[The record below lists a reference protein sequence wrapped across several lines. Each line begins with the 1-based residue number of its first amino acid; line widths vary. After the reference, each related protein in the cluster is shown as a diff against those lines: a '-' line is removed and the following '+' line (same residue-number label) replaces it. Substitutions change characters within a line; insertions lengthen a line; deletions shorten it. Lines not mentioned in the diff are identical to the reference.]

1 MKLLPIVL
9 LAIGAVVLM
18 MAVMRY
24 SSIKKYNRK
33 YRRRRKPR
41 RVDGLT
47 ILMFPVAA
55 VLLLAAV
62 LTMGAGEQAPAG
74 QENKPAQ
81 QTQENQEPT
90 TEPESAGGWLEENGQ
105 KYYLD
110 ENEVPVTGWME
121 LEGKRYY
128 FGTDGA
134 MTLGWAQVDGL
145 SYYFREDG
153 SMARGEV
160 KIDGQNYHFDSRGQ
174 RVILANPWN
183 PVPDDYVAD
192 FVTLSTEYATEGC
205 KVDRSCYDDL
215 IAMIDACNAA
225 QPRALVVS
233 AYRDF
238 DHQTRNF
245 TRKVNYYLGLG
256 YSQADAEKEA
266 ATVVAVPGTS
276 EHQLGL
282 AVDIIDTRLWD
293 LTSEQANQPAQQWLM
308 ENSWQ
313 YGFIFRYPEDK
324 IDVTG
329 IIYEPWHYRY
339 VGRELAAEIH
349 YSGLTLEEYLAS
361 LS

>member
-9 LAIGAVVLM
+9 FVIGAVMLL

-41 RVDGLT
+41 KVDPLT

-55 VLLLAAV
+55 ALLLAAV
-62 LTMGAGEQAPAG
+62 MTLGMGAKTPEKQDG
-74 QENKPAQ
+74 QSTQ
-81 QTQENQEPT
+81 QTQETTEPT
-90 TEPESAGGWLEENGQ
+90 TEPESDGWLEKDGKTYYVDENG
-105 KYYLD
+105 
-110 ENEVPVTGWME
+110 VSVTGW
-121 LEGKRYY
+121 LDLGGKRYH
-128 FGTDGA
+128 FDETGA
-134 MTLGWAQVDGL
+134 MTLGWANVEGVD
-145 SYYFREDG
+145 YYFRADG

-160 KIDGQNYHFDSRGQ
+160 KIDEKNYHFDSRGH

-183 PVPDDYVAD
+183 YVPDDYVAD
-192 FVTLSTEYATEGC
+192 FVTLSTQYATENC

-256 YSQADAEKEA
+256 YSKEDAEKEA

-282 AVDIIDTRLWD
+282 AVDIIDTRCWD
-293 LTSEQANQPAQQWLM
+293 LTDKQANQPAQQWLM

-313 YGFIFRYPEDK
+313 YGFIFRYPKDK

-349 YSGLTLEEYLAS
+349 YSGLTLEEYIAS

>member
-1 MKLLPIVL
+1 MKFLPIVL
-9 LAIGAVVLM
+9 FLIGALVLL
-18 MAVMRY
+18 MALMRY

-33 YRRRRKPR
+33 YRRRRRPKP
-41 RVDGLT
+41 VDSLT
-47 ILMFPVAA
+47 MLMFPLAA
-55 VLLLAAV
+55 ALMLAAV
-62 LTMGAGEQAPAG
+62 MTLGMGVKAPENQDG
-74 QENKPAQ
+74 QSSQ
-81 QTQENQEPT
+81 QTQETSEPT
-90 TEPESAGGWLEENGQ
+90 TEPESDGWTEKDGKTYYVDENGT
-105 KYYLD
+105 
-110 ENEVPVTGWME
+110 PVTGWQD
-121 LEGKRYY
+121 LSGKRYY
-128 FGTDGA
+128 FGMDGA
-134 MTLGWAQVDGL
+134 MTTGWAQVEGVA
-145 SYYFREDG
+145 YYFRADG

-160 KIDGQNYHFDSRGQ
+160 VIDGQNYHFDSRGN
-174 RVILANPWN
+174 RVIVANPWN

-192 FVTLSTEYATEGC
+192 FVTLSTQYAVDDC

-245 TRKVNYYLGLG
+245 TRKVNYYLGKG
-256 YSQADAEKEA
+256 YSQEDAEKEA
-266 ATVVAVPGTS
+266 ATEVAVPGTS

-313 YGFIFRYPEDK
+313 YGFIFRYPKDK

>member
-1 MKLLPIVL
+1 MMLLPIVL
-9 LAIGAVVLM
+9 FAIGALM
-18 MAVMRY
+18 LLMAVMRY

-47 ILMFPVAA
+47 ILLFPLAA
-55 VLLLAAV
+55 LLLVGAV
-62 LTMGAGEQAPAG
+62 MTLGAGARDPAN
-74 QENKPAQ
+74 QESQPFQ
-81 QTQENQEPT
+81 QTQETQEST
-90 TEPESAGGWLEENGQ
+90 AEPDSDGGWLEENGK

-110 ENEVPVTGWME
+110 GNGAKVTGWLE
-121 LEGKRYY
+121 LGENRYY
-128 FGTDGA
+128 FAADGA
-134 MTLGWAQVDGL
+134 MTLGWAQVEGL

-160 KIDGQNYHFDSRGQ
+160 QIDGKNYHFDSRGR

-192 FVTLSTEYATEGC
+192 FVTLSTQYAVDGC

-215 IAMIDACNAA
+215 IAMIDACNANA
-225 QPRALVVS
+225 PTALVVS

-256 YSQADAEKEA
+256 YAKEEAEKEA
-266 ATVVAVPGTS
+266 AKVVAVPGTS

-282 AVDIIDTRLWD
+282 AVDIIDTRCWD
-293 LTSEQANQPAQQWLM
+293 LTDEQANQPAQQWLM

-313 YGFIFRYPEDK
+313 YGFIFRYPEGK
-324 IDVTG
+324 TDVTG

-339 VGRELAAEIH
+339 VGRDLAAEIH
-349 YSGLTLEEYLAS
+349 YSGQTLEEYFAS
-361 LS
+361 LR

>member
-9 LAIGAVVLM
+9 FVIGAVMLL

-41 RVDGLT
+41 RVDPLT
-47 ILMFPVAA
+47 ILMFPLAA

-62 LTMGAGEQAPAG
+62 LTMGGGEKAPENQDG
-74 QENKPAQ
+74 QISQ
-81 QTQENQEPT
+81 QTQENQTDP
-90 TEPESAGGWLEENGQ
+90 TEPESICGWVEENGRT
-105 KYYLD
+105 YYLD
-110 ENEVPVTGWME
+110 ENEVPVTGWLE
-121 LEGKRYY
+121 LEGKRYH

-134 MTLGWAQVDGL
+134 MTTGWSKVDGL
-145 SYYFREDG
+145 DYYFRDDG

-160 KIDGQNYHFDSRGQ
+160 QIDGKNYHFDSRGQ

-183 PVPDDYVAD
+183 PVPDDYQAY
-192 FVTLSTEYATEGC
+192 FVTLNTQYA
-205 KVDRSCYDDL
+205 VDDCMVDSSCYDDL

-225 QPRALVVS
+225 APRALVVS

-245 TRKVNYYLGLG
+245 NRKVNYYLGLG
-256 YSQADAEKEA
+256 YSRADAEKEA

-293 LTSEQANQPAQQWLM
+293 LTSEQANQPAQKWLM

-313 YGFIFRYPEDK
+313 YGFIFRYPDDK
-324 IDVTG
+324 TDVTG

-349 YSGLTLEEYLAS
+349 STGLTLEEYLAS

>member
-9 LAIGAVVLM
+9 FAIGALALL

-24 SSIKKYNRK
+24 SSIKRYNKK

-47 ILMFPVAA
+47 ILLFP
-55 VLLLAAV
+55 LAAV
-62 LTMGAGEQAPAG
+62 MLVGALLTMSLEAKVPENQDG
-74 QENKPAQ
+74 QSIQ
-81 QTQENQEPT
+81 QTQETQEST
-90 TEPESAGGWLEENGQ
+90 TEPKSDGGWLEENGK
-105 KYYLD
+105 KYYQD
-110 ENEVPVTGWME
+110 ENGAKVTGWLE
-121 LEGKRYY
+121 LAGKQYY
-128 FGTDGA
+128 FGADGA
-134 MTLGWAQVDGL
+134 MTLGWTKVDGQD
-145 SYYFREDG
+145 YYFREDG

-160 KIDGQNYHFDSRGQ
+160 QIDGKNYHFDSRGN

-192 FVTLSTEYATEGC
+192 FVALSTQYATENC

-256 YSQADAEKEA
+256 YSREDAEKEA

-313 YGFIFRYPEDK
+313 YGFIFRYPEGK
-324 IDVTG
+324 TDVTG

-349 YSGLTLEEYLAS
+349 YSGLTLEEYFAS

>member
-1 MKLLPIVL
+1 MKFLPIVL
-9 LAIGAVVLM
+9 FLIGTLVLL
-18 MAVMRY
+18 MALMRY

-33 YRRRRKPR
+33 YRRRRRPK
-41 RVDGLT
+41 RVDTLT
-47 ILMFPVAA
+47 MLMFPVAA
-55 VLLLAAV
+55 ALMLTAV
-62 LTMGAGEQAPAG
+62 MTLGFGGKAPENQGG
-74 QENKPAQ
+74 QSGQ
-81 QTQENQEPT
+81 QTQETSEPT
-90 TEPESAGGWLEENGQ
+90 TEPESDGWTEKDGKTYYVDENGT
-105 KYYLD
+105 
-110 ENEVPVTGWME
+110 PVTGWMD
-121 LEGKRYY
+121 LSGKRYY

-134 MTLGWAQVDGL
+134 MTTGWAQVEGVD
-145 SYYFREDG
+145 YYFRNDG

-160 KIDGQNYHFDSRGQ
+160 KIGDQNYHFDSRGH
-174 RVILANPWN
+174 RVIVANPWN

-192 FVTLSTEYATEGC
+192 FVTLSTEYAVDDC
-205 KVDRSCYDDL
+205 KVDRSCYADL
-215 IAMIDACNAA
+215 LAMIDACNAA

-256 YSQADAEKEA
+256 YSKEDAEKEA
-266 ATVVAVPGTS
+266 ATEVAVPGTS

-313 YGFIFRYPEDK
+313 YGFIFRYPKDK

-349 YSGLTLEEYLAS
+349 YSGLTLEEYIAS
-361 LS
+361 LG

>member
-1 MKLLPIVL
+1 MKFLPIVL
-9 LAIGAVVLM
+9 FLIGTLVLL
-18 MAVMRY
+18 MALMRY

-33 YRRRRKPR
+33 YRRRRRPK
-41 RVDGLT
+41 RVDSLT
-47 ILMFPVAA
+47 MLMFPLAA
-55 VLLLAAV
+55 ALMLAAV
-62 LTMGAGEQAPAG
+62 MTLGFGGKAPDNQDG
-74 QENKPAQ
+74 QSGQQIQ
-81 QTQENQEPT
+81 QTTEPT
-90 TEPESAGGWLEENGQ
+90 TDPQTKGGWQEDNG
-105 KYYLD
+105 KTYYLD
-110 ENEVPVTGWME
+110 ENGTAVTGWMD
-121 LEGKRYY
+121 LSGKRYY

-134 MTLGWAQVDGL
+134 MTTGWVQVEGVD
-145 SYYFREDG
+145 YYFRADG

-160 KIDGQNYHFDSRGQ
+160 VIDGQNYHFDSRGH
-174 RVILANPWN
+174 RVIVANPWN

-192 FVTLSTEYATEGC
+192 FVTLSTEYAVDDC
-205 KVDRSCYDDL
+205 MVDRSCYADL
-215 IAMIDACNAA
+215 LAMIDACNAA

-245 TRKVNYYLGLG
+245 TRKVNYYLGKG
-256 YSQADAEKEA
+256 YSQEEAEKEA
-266 ATVVAVPGTS
+266 ATEVAVPGTS

-313 YGFIFRYPEDK
+313 YGFIFRYPQDK

>member
-9 LAIGAVVLM
+9 FAIGALALIL
-18 MAVMRY
+18 AVMRY
-24 SSIKKYNRK
+24 SSIKRYNRK

-41 RVDGLT
+41 RVDPLT
-47 ILMFPVAA
+47 ILLFPMAA
-55 VLLLAAV
+55 ALLLAAV
-62 LTMGAGEQAPAG
+62 MTMGGAADPEKQDAQSTQQP
-74 QENKPAQ
+74 QE
-81 QTQENQEPT
+81 TSEST
-90 TEPESAGGWLEENGQ
+90 TEPESDGGWTEKDGKTYYINENGAA
-105 KYYLD
+105 
-110 ENEVPVTGWME
+110 VTGWME
-121 LEGKRYY
+121 LNGKQYY
-128 FGTDGA
+128 FDDTGT
-134 MTLGWAQVDGL
+134 MTLGWAKVDGL
-145 SYYFREDG
+145 DYYFRADG

-160 KIDGQNYHFDSRGQ
+160 QIDGKNYHFDSRGQ

-183 PVPDDYVAD
+183 YVPDDYVAD
-192 FVTLSTEYATEGC
+192 FVDLSSEYATENC
-205 KVDRSCYDDL
+205 KVDRSCYGDL

-256 YSQADAEKEA
+256 YSQEDAEKEA

-282 AVDIIDTRLWD
+282 AVDIIDTRCWD
-293 LTSEQANQPAQQWLM
+293 LTDEQANQPAQQWLM

-313 YGFIFRYPEDK
+313 YGFIFRYPKDK
-324 IDVTG
+324 MDVTG

-349 YSGLTLEEYLAS
+349 YSGLTLEEYIAS

>member
-9 LAIGAVVLM
+9 FAIGALALL

-24 SSIKKYNRK
+24 SSIKRYNNK

-47 ILMFPVAA
+47 ILLFPVAA
-55 VLLLAAV
+55 ALLLAAV
-62 LTMGAGEQAPAG
+62 MTMGQGAKAPEG
-74 QENKPAQ
+74 QENEPAQ
-81 QTQENQEPT
+81 QTQEST
-90 TEPESAGGWLEENGQ
+90 TEPESTGGWTEENGK

-110 ENEVPVTGWME
+110 ETGAKVTGWME
-121 LEGKRYY
+121 LGGKKYY
-128 FGTDGA
+128 FAADGA

-153 SMARGEV
+153 SMACGEV

-192 FVTLSTEYATEGC
+192 FVTLSTQYAVDNC

-215 IAMIDACNAA
+215 IAMIDACNANS
-225 QPRALVVS
+225 PTALVVS

-256 YSQADAEKEA
+256 YAKEEAEKEA
-266 ATVVAVPGTS
+266 AKVVAVPGTS

-282 AVDIIDTRLWD
+282 AVDIIDTRCWD

-339 VGRELAAEIH
+339 VGRELAEEIH
-349 YSGLTLEEYLAS
+349 STGLTLEEYLDS
-361 LS
+361 LN

>member
-1 MKLLPIVL
+1 MRLLPIVL
-9 LAIGAVVLM
+9 FAIGAAVLL

-41 RVDGLT
+41 RVDPLT
-47 ILMFPVAA
+47 ILMFPLAA
-55 VLLLAAV
+55 AMLLAAV
-62 LTMGAGEQAPAG
+62 LTMGGGEKTPDEQGG
-74 QENKPAQ
+74 QPIQ
-81 QTQENQEPT
+81 QTQETTEPT
-90 TEPESAGGWLEENGQ
+90 TEPESDGWMEKDGKTYYIDENGAA
-105 KYYLD
+105 
-110 ENEVPVTGWME
+110 VTGWMD
-121 LEGKRYY
+121 LNNKRYH
-128 FGTDGA
+128 FDDNGA
-134 MTLGWAQVDGL
+134 MTTGWATVDGL
-145 SYYFREDG
+145 DYYFRADG

-160 KIDGQNYHFDSRGQ
+160 KIDEKNYHFDSRGQ

-183 PVPDDYVAD
+183 YVPDDYVAD
-192 FVTLSTEYATEGC
+192 FVDLSTAYATENC

-256 YSQADAEKEA
+256 YSQEDAEKEA

-282 AVDIIDTRLWD
+282 AVDIIDTRCWD
-293 LTSEQANQPAQQWLM
+293 LTDEQANQPAQQWLM

-313 YGFIFRYPEDK
+313 YGFIFRYPRDK
-324 IDVTG
+324 IDITG

-349 YSGLTLEEYLAS
+349 YSGLTLEEYIAS

>member
-1 MKLLPIVL
+1 MRLLPIVL
-9 LAIGAVVLM
+9 FAIGAAVLL

-41 RVDGLT
+41 KVDPLT
-47 ILMFPVAA
+47 ILMFPLAA
-55 VLLLAAV
+55 AMLLAAV
-62 LTMGAGEQAPAG
+62 LTMGGGAKDPDEQESQPS
-74 QENKPAQ
+74 Q
-81 QTQENQEPT
+81 QTQETTEPT
-90 TEPESAGGWLEENGQ
+90 TEPESDGWMEKDGKTYYIDENGAA
-105 KYYLD
+105 
-110 ENEVPVTGWME
+110 VTGWMD
-121 LEGKRYY
+121 LNNKRYH
-128 FGTDGA
+128 FDDNGA
-134 MTLGWAQVDGL
+134 MTTGWATVDGL
-145 SYYFREDG
+145 DYYFRADG

-160 KIDGQNYHFDSRGQ
+160 KIDEKNYHFDSRGQ

-183 PVPDDYVAD
+183 YVPDDYVAD
-192 FVTLSTEYATEGC
+192 FVDLSTAYATENC

-256 YSQADAEKEA
+256 YSQEDAEKEA

-282 AVDIIDTRLWD
+282 AVDIIDTRCWD
-293 LTSEQANQPAQQWLM
+293 LTDEQANQPAQQWLM

-313 YGFIFRYPEDK
+313 YGFIFRYPKDK
-324 IDVTG
+324 IDITG

-349 YSGLTLEEYLAS
+349 YSGLTLEEYIAS

>member
-9 LAIGAVVLM
+9 FAIGAVVLL

-90 TEPESAGGWLEENGQ
+90 TEPEVPGGWMEENGQ

-121 LEGKRYY
+121 LEGKRYH
-128 FGTDGA
+128 FDTDGA
-134 MTLGWAQVDGL
+134 MTLGWAQVEGL
-145 SYYFREDG
+145 DYYFREDG

-160 KIDGQNYHFDSRGQ
+160 QIDGQNYHFDSRGQ

-183 PVPDDYVAD
+183 PVPSDYAAD
-192 FVTLSTEYATEGC
+192 FVTLSTQYAVDDC

-245 TRKVNYYLGLG
+245 NRKVNYYLGLG

-266 ATVVAVPGTS
+266 ATEVAVPGTS

-293 LTSEQANQPAQQWLM
+293 LTDEQANQPAQQWLM

-339 VGRELAAEIH
+339 VGRELAEEIH
-349 YSGLTLEEYLAS
+349 STGLTLEEYLDS